1 MKERECEIHGKYV
14 RTGESE
20 ECPIC
25 EYYYYTEFLEYNEDD
40 EEDDG

>member
-1 MKERECEIHGKYV
+1 MSERECKIHGKYV

-25 EYYYYTEFLEYNEDD
+25 EYYYYTEFKEDEPEDD
-40 EEDDG
+40 DDG